1 MKNKKILKII
11 LIIVLVVI
19 VIFAIHVIRNYFI
32 ISKIVDM
39 QENLSSITNFS
50 YKITPITYEGK
61 TNGVAT
67 ERYYKDGKNIA
78 IFETNG
84 TKYILWSDA
93 TTNESIMINPTELKA
108 VVSSNDV
115 LSSAHMPVL
124 LPEGSSS
131 VKLGLSVLSF
141 ITYGEVNGEEFY
153 VVHWAGITDYISK
166 ENGTYL
172 RTNNVIFSNEEEKFD
187 MLEYSDWT
195 FNELA
200 DEDVS
205 RPNLTG
211 YEVTYE

>member
-141 ITYGEVNGEEFY
+141 ITYGEVNGEECY
-153 VVHWAGITDYISK
+153 VVHWAGVTDYISK

>member
-61 TNGVAT
+61 SNGVAT

-115 LSSAHMPVL
+115 LSSAHMPIL
-124 LPEGSSS
+124 LPEGSTS

-141 ITYGEVNGEEFY
+141 ITYGEVNGEECY
-153 VVHWAGITDYISK
+153 VVHWAGVTDYISK

-172 RTNNVIFSNEEEKFD
+172 RTNNAIFSNEEEKFD
-187 MLEYSDWT
+187 MIEYSDWT
-195 FNELA
+195 FNELT

-211 YEVTYE
+211 YEVSYE

>member
-93 TTNESIMINPTELKA
+93 TTNESIIINPTELKA

-115 LSSAHMPVL
+115 LSSAHMPIL
-124 LPEGSSS
+124 LPEGSTS

-141 ITYGEVNGEEFY
+141 ITYGEVNGEECY
-153 VVHWAGITDYISK
+153 VVHWAGVTDYISK

-172 RTNNVIFSNEEEKFD
+172 RTNNAIFSNEEEKFD
-187 MLEYSDWT
+187 MIEYSDWT
-195 FNELA
+195 FNELT

-211 YEVTYE
+211 YEVSYE

>member
-93 TTNESIMINPTELKA
+93 TTNESIIINPTELKA

-115 LSSAHMPVL
+115 LSSAHIPIL
-124 LPEGSSS
+124 LPEGSTS

-141 ITYGEVNGEEFY
+141 ITYGEVNGEECY
-153 VVHWAGITDYISK
+153 VVHWAGVTDYISK

-172 RTNNVIFSNEEEKFD
+172 RTNNVIFSNAEEEFD